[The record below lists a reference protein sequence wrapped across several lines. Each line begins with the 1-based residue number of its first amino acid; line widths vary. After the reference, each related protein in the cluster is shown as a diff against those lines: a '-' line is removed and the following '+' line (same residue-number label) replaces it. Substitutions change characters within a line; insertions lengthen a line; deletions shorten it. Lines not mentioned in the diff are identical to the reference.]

1 MTDAPPALVDT
12 LVQDC
17 IDREDETDFLYR
29 DASKDGWVTSLIGR
43 KFNSAFEVVSMLLPN
58 GERAMR
64 MGDRPATVAEISL
77 DFVRVHAMPIGF
89 KAEHYAVPKGP
100 RFAPGFAVDT
110 CRTELLGEYLPGI
123 QRLVPDA
130 LALPV
135 PVVRAL
141 VTMAYTM
148 GIHGLAGFPHML
160 DSITMRDYASAALE
174 CHIKGATDAT
184 NERLRLWFV
193 EASQPPTG

>member
-1 MTDAPPALVDT
+1 MNTPPPALVDT

-17 IDREDETDFLYR
+17 IEREALVDHLYL
-29 DASKDGWVTSLIGR
+29 DVKGLVTVGVGKLLHSAMEASR
-43 KFNSAFEVVSMLLPN
+43 LPF
-58 GERAMR
+58 RV
-64 MGDRPATVAEISL
+64 GDRPATVAEVSL
-77 DFVRVHAMPIGF
+77 DFVRVAALPVGHVAAWYRSPS
-89 KAEHYAVPKGP
+89 
-100 RFAPGFAVDT
+100 APLLPDGYGASL
-110 CRTELLGEYLPGI
+110 CKTELLGEYLPGI
-123 QRLVPDA
+123 QRLIPDA
-130 LALPV
+130 LALPL

-184 NERLRLWFV
+184 NERLRLWFA

>member
-1 MTDAPPALVDT
+1 MEHVNTPPPALVDA

-17 IDREDETDFLYR
+17 LTRESNIAWLYR
-29 DASKDGWVTSLIGR
+29 DASANGWVTTAVGKKLV
-43 KFNSAFEVVSMLLPN
+43 SAMEASRLPF
-58 GERAMR
+58 RI
-64 MGDRPATVAEISL
+64 GDRPASVAEVSS
-77 DFVRVHAMPIGF
+77 DFVRVLGLPAGRVATYYRSAQSPLLPSVYG
-89 KAEHYAVPKGP
+89 EQL
-100 RFAPGFAVDT
+100 

-130 LALPV
+130 LSLPV

-141 VTMAYTM
+141 VTISYTS
-148 GIHGLAGFPHML
+148 GLGGLAGFPDML
-160 DSITMRDYASAALE
+160 ASLKARDY
-174 CHIKGATDAT
+174 KGIVARKEFHMKATDAT